1 MAPETYQ
8 NILQTARRLFIAQGY
23 TATSMR
29 QIAEAVGI
37 GKATIYHHFPDKQ
50 SILMALLDQNMGQM
64 NDALVAV
71 QSEMEPRR
79 RIEVAAKSSTRF
91 LLESAD
97 VMQIAR
103 REVPE
108 ARDLIQKQ
116 FRLFLKDYLA
126 LLSDAVRRGIDQG
139 IFRPV
144 DPLQATRVFMIMI
157 QGTFAM
163 AYISGERFQ
172 TPEQAAESLLDVF
185 FRGIDIR

>member
-64 NDALVAV
+64 NESLAAV

-108 ARDLIQKQ
+108 VRDLIQKQ

-185 FRGIDIR
+185 